1 VVYPITLTKDS
12 NGTTLVRFPDVPGAV
27 TYGDTKQ
34 EALARAVDALL
45 TVFDAYMKDK
55 RDIPAP
61 SASKGLGVEVPVLDA
76 SKITLYQTMRE
87 KKINKT
93 ELAKRLD
100 WHMPQVDRV
109 LKMRHDSRLEH
120 VDAAFRAVGKRLT
133 FAVTDDDSLVP
144 GAIVTKARAQR
155 ARSTVGRYMRAS
167 KKR

>member
-1 VVYPITLTKDS
+1 MFYPVTLTKDS
-12 NGTTLVRFPDVPGAV
+12 NGTILVKFPDVPGAV
-27 TYGDTKQ
+27 TYGDTRE

-61 SASKGLGVEVPVLDA
+61 TTSKGPGVEVPVLDA

-87 KKINKT
+87 KRINKS
-93 ELAKRLD
+93 ELARRLD

-133 FAVTDDDSLVP
+133 FAVTDDESLVP
-144 GAIVTKARAQR
+144 AVATKAATPRS
-155 ARSTVGRYMRAS
+155 RSTAVRRYAA